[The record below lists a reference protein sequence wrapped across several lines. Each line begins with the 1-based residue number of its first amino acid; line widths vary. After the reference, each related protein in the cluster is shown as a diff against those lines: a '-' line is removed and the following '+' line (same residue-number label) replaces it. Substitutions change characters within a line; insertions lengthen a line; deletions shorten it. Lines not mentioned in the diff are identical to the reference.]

1 VNRRRGSTAA
11 LLGLAV
17 LALAV
22 VFSAC
27 GSGGEKTVTV
37 TETVS
42 AKPPKN
48 GGGEEPGQ
56 KNGTKEE
63 VAEGSGAIAG
73 YVDFAKSESDSLV
86 LTGWAA
92 SKDLSEPATL
102 VVAEVGGETLAEAV
116 PALKRED
123 VVDALGEPGLLESG
137 FELRLPLDSVECGT
151 PAAGFTVSG
160 SLDGKSSELSFAEGI
175 KEAIA
180 AAC

>member
-1 VNRRRGSTAA
+1 
-11 LLGLAV
+11 LCLAV
-17 LALAV
+17 AALALALA
-22 VFSAC
+22 AC

-42 AKPPKN
+42 AQPSKQ
-48 GGGEEPGQ
+48 GGEGGSGGDG
-56 KNGTKEE
+56 GTKQE

-73 YVDFAKSESDSLV
+73 YVDFAKPESGSLV

-137 FELRLPLDSVECGT
+137 FELRLPLDSVECGA
-151 PAAGFTVSG
+151 PAAGVEVTG
-160 SLDGKSSELSFAEGI
+160 SLDGKSSELGFAEGI